1 MLGLIRAEVIK
12 ITGRKLWVVMTI
24 ILTVLLAGTAFI
36 FTVLP
41 NVSPQEFPG
50 MVAIEK
56 PEAYVFGAGQALG
69 QTWFP
74 LVFAAVLL
82 AGETSTSVW
91 ASSLTRES
99 RRWMHLVAKLLVISA
114 AATVGMAVGI
124 AGWAAVTAAFA
135 QGSGAPAAG
144 EWLSVV
150 WKTGLTQ
157 VTWVGLGLGV
167 VAIFRNMGPAI
178 GVALGFSFLDGIL
191 SLWAPWT
198 EVSLSIASTRL
209 VQDLSTAAGPFAP
222 AVDMGFG
229 QALVVTVGWAGLG
242 LFLALV
248 GLEVRDP

>member
-12 ITGRKLWVVMTI
+12 TTHRKLWLVMTL
-24 ILTVLLAGTAFI
+24 ILAVLLAGTAFV

-41 NVSPQEFPG
+41 NVAPEEFQG
-50 MVAIEK
+50 FAAIEK
-56 PEAYVFGAGQALG
+56 PEAYVFGVGQAFG

-91 ASSLTRES
+91 ASSLTLES

-124 AGWAAVTAAFA
+124 GGWAVVTAVFA
-135 QGSGAPAAG
+135 EGSGSPAVSG
-144 EWLSVV
+144 WLSIL

-157 VTWVGLGLGV
+157 FTWVGLGLGV

-178 GVALGFSFLDGIL
+178 GAALGFSFLDGIL

-209 VQDLSTAAGPFAP
+209 VQDLASVTGPFAST
-222 AVDMGFG
+222 ADIGFG
-229 QALVVTVGWAGLG
+229 QALVVVVGWSGLG